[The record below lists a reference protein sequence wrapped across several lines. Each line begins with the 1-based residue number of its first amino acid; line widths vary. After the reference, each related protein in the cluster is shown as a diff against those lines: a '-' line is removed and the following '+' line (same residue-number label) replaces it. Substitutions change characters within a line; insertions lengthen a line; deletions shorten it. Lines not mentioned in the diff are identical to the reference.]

1 MKQPAV
7 YILASARNGT
17 LYVGVTSD
25 LVKRVAQ
32 HRGGEFWRFYE
43 EVRCAQAGAV
53 RARIAGA
60 ALPGANP
67 EHAIEHTTRRN
78 PGATAASS
86 RGFAL
91 FDRKV

>member
-32 HRGGEFWRFYE
+32 HRGGEL
-43 EVRCAQAGAV
+43 GGLKTSAV
-53 RARIAGA
+53 CKRHDLRRIAGA
-60 ALPGANP
+60 ALPD
-67 EHAIEHTTRRN
+67 
-78 PGATAASS
+78 ATVPF
-86 RGFAL
+86 FAGT
-91 FDRKV
+91 